1 MANVLNERQAS
12 LDTLGNQAL
21 LEHQILQ
28 LVASALRLCLHWE
41 TASVGFAKKLSSV
54 RFTAQSFQRHLERLM
69 SLEEGGG
76 YMQFVRDRQP
86 GLYDESQALRRE
98 HDGFRQSLARIVRCL
113 EELPAEDLEALDDA
127 CHSLATLL
135 DRLDQHHTREIDLIQ
150 EVVDRDTGGEG

>member
-1 MANVLNERQAS
+1 MSNVLLPRQS
-12 LDTLGNQAL
+12 TLDTAGNQAL

-28 LVASALRLCLHWE
+28 LVASALRLGLSWE

-86 GLYDESQALRRE
+86 GLYDESQTLRRE
-98 HDGFRQSLARIVRCL
+98 HDGFRQALSRIVRCL
-113 EELPAEDLEALDDA
+113 EELPAEDLDALDDA
-127 CHSLATLL
+127 CHNLEALL
-135 DRLDQHHTREIDLIQ
+135 DRLDRHHMREIDLIQ
-150 EVVDRDTGGEG
+150 EAVDRDTGGEG